1 MTHHLT
7 TIDFSF
13 QNHTVRT
20 LSENGETWFV
30 AKDVCDS
37 LEIAWKGSDSLQ
49 SIPESWRVLRSF
61 RTTLKNQHGEYGE
74 QEKDVVLINEPALYK
89 LAFRSN
95 KPAAEEFTN
104 WVASEVLPAIR
115 KTGSYTAD
123 PGLRVT
129 AAQEGIP
136 HRSCTEEERMLAS
149 YLVRQ
154 VNDMN
159 LKLAAIGQ
167 HQQDLVISANN
178 VLRSMSVLIPEV
190 HRANLLAGLRQAQS
204 GF

>member
-1 MTHHLT
+1 MTQQNHSL
-7 TIDFSF
+7 DFTF
-13 QNHTVRT
+13 EKHTVRT

-89 LAFRSN
+89 LAFRSS

-115 KTGSYTAD
+115 KTGRY
-123 PGLRVT
+123 G
-129 AAQEGIP
+129 AAAPVAITHGHDDQILLARHLVREVN
-136 HRSCTEEERMLAS
+136 TMLAS
-149 YLVRQ
+149 LSTLGQLHQNLVVS
-154 VNDMN
+154 VNNM
-159 LKLAAIGQ
+159 LRT
-167 HQQDLVISANN
+167 VC
-178 VLRSMSVLIPEV
+178 VLNPEV
-190 HRANLLAGLRQAQS
+190 HHEAFVQSLRNQGS
-204 GF
+204 GK

>member
-13 QNHTVRT
+13 QNNTVRT
-20 LSENGETWFV
+20 LSETGETWFV
-30 AKDVCDS
+30 ARDICAA
-37 LEIAWKGSDSLQ
+37 LEISWRGEETLANIPTQWKG
-49 SIPESWRVLRSF
+49 VRSF
-61 RTTLKNQHGEYGE
+61 RTPSSEDNRGGGE
-74 QEKDVVLINEPALYK
+74 QQLIIINEPALYK

-129 AAQEGIP
+129 AAQEEIP
-136 HRSCTEEERMLAS
+136 HRSCTEEERMLAA